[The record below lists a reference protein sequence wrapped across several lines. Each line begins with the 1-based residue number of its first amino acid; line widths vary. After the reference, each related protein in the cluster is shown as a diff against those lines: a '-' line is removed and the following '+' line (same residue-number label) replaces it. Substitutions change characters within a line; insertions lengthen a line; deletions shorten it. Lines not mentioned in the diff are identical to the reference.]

1 MRGRVY
7 AIFTKKIL
15 LIDDEPE
22 FAEMVKIRLEAN
34 GYQID
39 LAADGATGIARVAV
53 DRPQLILL
61 DVMMPGLDGF
71 AVLRRLRED
80 AATRALPI
88 IMLTARGEFKSIT
101 EAQAL
106 GATDY
111 LIKPVDTNELLKLIT
126 RYIK

>member
-1 MRGRVY
+1 
-7 AIFTKKIL
+7 
-15 LIDDEPE
+15 
-22 FAEMVKIRLEAN
+22 MVKIRLEAN

-39 LAADGATGIARVAV
+39 LAADGATGIAKVAA

-80 AATRALPI
+80 AATRGLPI

>member
-1 MRGRVY
+1 MRGR
-7 AIFTKKIL
+7 AHGMPTRTIL
-15 LIDDEPE
+15 LIDDEAE
-22 FAEMVKIRLEAN
+22 FAEMIKIRLEAN

-39 LAADGATGIARVAV
+39 LAADGATGLAKAAA

-71 AVLRRLRED
+71 AVLRELRKD
-80 AATRALPI
+80 AATHSLPV

-101 EAQAL
+101 EAQTM

-111 LIKPVDTNELLKLIT
+111 LIKPVETKELLKLIA

>member
-39 LAADGATGIARVAV
+39 LAADGATGIAKVAA